1 MDKEWMTKVL
11 STPGLWAALP
21 SLMGT
26 DLSKT
31 TQEAPPQLC
40 WAWHRRSGPG
50 KPVPKAFLS
59 LHIITEWF
67 GEEKLIL
74 GSCAS
79 WVLAENLSSYSNP
92 LAE

>member
-1 MDKEWMTKVL
+1 MTKVL

-21 SLMGT
+21 SLMGI
-26 DLSKT
+26 DLCRT

-79 WVLAENLSSYSNP
+79 WVLAENLSSYSSP